1 MNDTGGR
8 LCEASPFPRSKYI
21 AETKQLSCDLMIGTL
36 HAFQNVSSGGMN
48 NVEAQHSDIR
58 DGHDPVVK
66 LREASIRELQD
77 AVSQNLAFFYK
88 RAYRYV
94 GDPYDAEDAVQ
105 DALLS
110 AYKHLD
116 QFKRTA
122 KMTTWLTSIV
132 TNSALTQLRR
142 RPRHPHMSM
151 DEKIGDA
158 QDLCVSDTL
167 ADTRPNPEDD
177 CVRSDLRRHIIRFAA
192 ELSPSMCRA
201 IQLRDLEGLTISE
214 SARILGVAEGTFKCQ
229 VSRARSKLKK
239 LIHGVKK
246 ERFS

>member
-1 MNDTGGR
+1 MNDTGGG
-8 LCEASPFPRSKYI
+8 LCEARLLPRSKYI
-21 AETKQLSCDLMIGTL
+21 AETKQLSCEQMIGML
-36 HAFQNVSSGGMN
+36 HAFQNVSGGDLN
-48 NVEAQHSDIR
+48 NMEAQHSDIR
-58 DGHDPVVK
+58 DSYDPAVQ

-77 AVSQNLAFFYK
+77 AVLQNLAFFYK

-94 GDPYDAEDAVQ
+94 GDPHDAEDAVQ

-116 QFKRTA
+116 QFKGTA
-122 KMTTWLTSIV
+122 KITTWLTSIV

-142 RPRHPHMSM
+142 RPRHPHMSI

-177 CVRSDLRRHIIRFAA
+177 CVRSDLRRHIIRFAG
-192 ELSPSMCRA
+192 ELSPSMRKA
-201 IQLRDLEGLTISE
+201 IHLRDLEGLTISE
-214 SARILGVAEGTFKCQ
+214 GARILGVAEGTFKCQ
-229 VSRARSKLKK
+229 VSRARSKLKR
-239 LIHGVKK
+239 LVHGVKK
-246 ERFS
+246 ERFK

>member
-1 MNDTGGR
+1 MNDTGGG

-21 AETKQLSCDLMIGTL
+21 AETKQLSCDRMIGTL

-58 DGHDPVVK
+58 DIHDPVVK
-66 LREASIRELQD
+66 LREASILELQD

-94 GDPYDAEDAVQ
+94 GDPHDAEDAVQ

-132 TNSALTQLRR
+132 TNSALSQLRR

-158 QDLCVSDTL
+158 QDLYVSDTL

-177 CVRSDLRRHIIRFAA
+177 CVRSDLRRNIIRFAA

-214 SARILGVAEGTFKCQ
+214 AARVLGVAEGTFKCQ
-229 VSRARSKLKK
+229 VSRARSKLKR

>member
-1 MNDTGGR
+1 
-8 LCEASPFPRSKYI
+8 
-21 AETKQLSCDLMIGTL
+21 MIGTL
-36 HAFQNVSSGGMN
+36 HALQNISSGGLNSMK
-48 NVEAQHSDIR
+48 AQQSEV
-58 DGHDPVVK
+58 DPAIQ
-66 LREASIRELQD
+66 LREASIRALQD
-77 AVSQNLAFFYK
+77 AVSQNLASFHK

-94 GDPYDAEDAVQ
+94 GDPHDAEDVVQ

-116 QFKRTA
+116 QFKGTA

-142 RPRHPHMSM
+142 RPRRPHISV

-167 ADTRPNPEDD
+167 ADSRPNPEDD
-177 CVRSDLRRHIIRFAA
+177 CVRSDLRRHLRQFAT
-192 ELSPSMCRA
+192 ELSPSLRKA
-201 IQLRDLEGLTISE
+201 IQLRDLDGLTMSE
-214 SARILGVAEGTFKCQ
+214 GARILGLAEGTFKSQ
-229 VSRARSKLKK
+229 ASRARSKLKR

-246 ERFS
+246 ERFT

>member
-1 MNDTGGR
+1 M
-8 LCEASPFPRSKYI
+8 
-21 AETKQLSCDLMIGTL
+21 QLSCDLTIGTP
-36 HAFQNVSSGGMN
+36 HAFQNVSDGGLN
-48 NVEAQHSDIR
+48 NMEAQQSDIR
-58 DGHDPVVK
+58 DGRDPAVQ
-66 LREASIRELQD
+66 LREASIRELQN

-94 GDPYDAEDAVQ
+94 GDPHDAEDAVQ
-105 DALLS
+105 DAFLS
-110 AYKHLD
+110 AYRHLD
-116 QFKRTA
+116 QFKGAA

-167 ADTRPNPEDD
+167 ADIRPNPEDD
-177 CVRSDLRRHIIRFAA
+177 CVRSDLRKHIVQFSA
-192 ELSPSMCRA
+192 ELSPALRKA
-201 IQLRDLEGLTISE
+201 IQLRDLEGLTTSE
-214 SARILGVAEGTFKCQ
+214 GARILGVAEGTFKSQ
-229 VSRARSKLKK
+229 VSRARSKLKR

-246 ERFS
+246 ERFA